1 MLNDPSIS
9 IATAIDIPELL
20 VLVNSAYRGEA
31 AKKGWTHEA
40 DLIAG
45 EVRTDET
52 TISKMLTT
60 PGAVFLT
67 CKDESDTLL
76 GCVYLQNNNGRLYLG
91 MFAVNP
97 ELQAKGIGK
106 RLLNAATEYAAQEK
120 CHSIYMTVVSLRQ
133 ELIDW
138 YERHGY
144 RKTGETEPFPND
156 NRYGTPRKA
165 LEFVVLEKEIKS

>member
-1 MLNDPSIS
+1 MLNDPTIS
-9 IATAIDIPELL
+9 IATANDIPELL

-45 EVRTDET
+45 EVRTDEAS
-52 TISKMLTT
+52 ILKMINT
-60 PGAVFLT
+60 PRAVFLT
-67 CKDESDTLL
+67 CRDENHNLV

-106 RLLNAATEYAAQEK
+106 RL
-120 CHSIYMTVVSLRQ
+120 
-133 ELIDW
+133 
-138 YERHGY
+138 
-144 RKTGETEPFPND
+144 
-156 NRYGTPRKA
+156 
-165 LEFVVLEKEIKS
+165 

>member
-1 MLNDPSIS
+1 MTADPNIT
-9 IATAIDIPELL
+9 IATPKDIPELL

-45 EVRTDET
+45 EVRTDEN
-52 TISKMLTT
+52 TILKMMNT

-67 CKDESDTLL
+67 CRDEDYTLL
-76 GCVYLQNNNGRLYLG
+76 GCVYLQNNDGRLYLG

-106 RLLNAATEYAAQEK
+106 RLLYAATDHAIQQN
-120 CHSIYMTVVSLRQ
+120 CHSIYMTVVSLRH
-133 ELIDW
+133 ELISW

-144 RKTGETEPFPND
+144 HKTGETEPFPD
-156 NRYGTPRKA
+156 DQRYGIPRKQ
-165 LEFVVLEKEIKS
+165 LEFVVLEKDL